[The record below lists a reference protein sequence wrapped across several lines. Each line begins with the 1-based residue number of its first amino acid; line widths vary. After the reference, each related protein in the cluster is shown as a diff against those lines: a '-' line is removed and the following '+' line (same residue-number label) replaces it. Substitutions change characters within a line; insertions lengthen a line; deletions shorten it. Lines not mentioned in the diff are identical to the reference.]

1 MKNALTLNK
10 TLNSLNNTGLH
21 TRTQPFRENQ
31 QKLFIATP
39 FHYVRFRALL
49 SDITNRQLH
58 TDKKTKVRQ
67 MTRTL
72 LLTGPQLT
80 AEAMAHAAAHGVRVI
95 PTTPYAPADELT
107 AIIAREQPDAII
119 VRQGKLTR
127 DMINA
132 SPALKII
139 AKHGVGYDTI
149 DIAAA
154 AERGIPVT
162 IALGANAQSVAEHA
176 LALMFSVAR
185 QTALLD
191 ARMRDGHWD
200 KATAVGIELSGK
212 TLGLVGLGAIGRILM
227 ELVTPLRMTIK
238 VFDPYLSNLPDLPN
252 VERAEDFDAL
262 LASCDII
269 SLHCPLTEQNRN
281 LFGAAQFKRMRPGSL
296 LINTARGELIDTEAL
311 VQALSTGQI
320 AGAGLDT
327 FNPEPPPTDSAL
339 WGLPTLVATPHVGA
353 NTAEARDRVGLLAVQ
368 QIIDFWDGCAPE
380 PRSVV
385 NRHLFAH

>member
-1 MKNALTLNK
+1 
-10 TLNSLNNTGLH
+10 
-21 TRTQPFRENQ
+21 
-31 QKLFIATP
+31 
-39 FHYVRFRALL
+39 
-49 SDITNRQLH
+49 
-58 TDKKTKVRQ
+58 

-80 AEAMAHAAAHGVRVI
+80 DEAMAHAAAHGVRVL

-127 DMINA
+127 EMINA
-132 SPALKII
+132 SASLKII

-154 AERGIPVT
+154 AERRIPVT

-200 KATAVGIELSGK
+200 KATSVGIELSGK

-227 ELVTPLRMTIK
+227 DLVAPLRMTVK
-238 VFDPYLSNLPDLPN
+238 VYDPYLDHLPHLPN
-252 VERAEDFDAL
+252 VERVEDFDAL
-262 LASCDII
+262 LTGCDII

-281 LFGAAQFKRMRPGSL
+281 LFGAAQFKRMRARSL
-296 LINTARGELIDTEAL
+296 LINTARGELIDTDAL
-311 VQALSTGQI
+311 IQALSTGQI

-327 FNPEPPPTDSAL
+327 FNPEPPSADSAL

-353 NTAEARDRVGLLAVQ
+353 NTAEARDRVGLLALQ
-368 QIIDFWDGCAPE
+368 QIIACWGGTAPH
-380 PRSVV
+380 PRTVV